1 VSASRLRPT
10 RASRESAHHKRA
22 QAYRLLAEAEEEL
35 ALLGLESGGTS
46 GPRLVSSARE
56 PEELLTIDQAVALLN
71 LGEKSKS
78 TVHRLVRRHPEIL
91 RFIGRVRRYEKQTL
105 LRVIRRRGA

>member
-1 VSASRLRPT
+1 VSASQLRPAP
-10 RASRESAHHKRA
+10 ASRESAHRKRA

-35 ALLGLESGGTS
+35 AVLGSEAGGTS
-46 GPRLVSSARE
+46 GPRLVSSLRE
-56 PEELLTIDQAVALLN
+56 PEELLTIDQAVALLQ

-91 RFIGRVRRYEKQTL
+91 RYVGRVRRYEKQTL